1 MNEPRDHG
9 TGDAAEQALR
19 RGLRAERLSPE
30 ALQRIRRATEAE
42 WRASTQTRAPRRWLP
57 FAAAASV
64 LMLAVAGV
72 LGVNSWNH
80 RSDSAALLGS
90 LQRAEPPGVWQ
101 KQLLRGDRALGDRA
115 GLRVFQSLDVRGDS
129 LVSLAAG
136 GNLRLARGSALD
148 IASEN
153 SVRLTRGELY
163 VDIPP
168 GETRNAT
175 FTVAT
180 PAGEFRHLGT
190 QFAIAIVGQGTRLR
204 VREGSVRWQAS
215 GAETTVDA
223 GTELLI
229 DAGRQ
234 VTRRVIP
241 TAGRE
246 WSWAETLAP
255 EVEIENRPLGEF
267 LEWFARE
274 TGRRLEIA
282 DDAARQQA
290 ASIRMHGNVRG
301 LTALEALAA
310 VMAST
315 TLDYELP
322 EGAIRVSSARA
333 EAPPG

>member
-1 MNEPRDHG
+1 MSEPRDHVP
-9 TGDAAEQALR
+9 GDAADEALR
-19 RGLRAERLSPE
+19 RGLRAERLSAE

-42 WRASTQTRAPRRWLP
+42 WRASTRPRRRWLP
-57 FAAAASV
+57 LTAAAAAAI
-64 LMLAVAGV
+64 LAVASV
-72 LGVNSWNH
+72 LGVNAWNH
-80 RSDSAALLGS
+80 RSDSGALLGS

-101 KQLLRGDRALGDRA
+101 KRLLRGDLSLGDRA

-148 IASEN
+148 IAGEN

-163 VDIPP
+163 VAIPP
-168 GETRNAT
+168 GEARNAA
-175 FTVAT
+175 FTVVT
-180 PAGEFRHLGT
+180 PAGEFRHVGT
-190 QFAIAIVGQGTRLR
+190 QFAVAIVGQDTRLR
-204 VREGSVRWQAS
+204 VREGSVRWQSS
-215 GAETTVDA
+215 GADATVDA

-229 DAGRQ
+229 GADRR
-234 VTRRVIP
+234 VTRRAVA

-255 EVEIENRPLGEF
+255 EFEIENRPLREF

-282 DDAARQQA
+282 DDAARRQA
-290 ASIRMHGNVRG
+290 ATIRMHGNVRG
-301 LTALEALAA
+301 LTAMEALAA

-315 TLDYELP
+315 TLHYELP
-322 EGAIRVSSARA
+322 EGAVRVSSARA